1 MTSRELFLKVAASEQ
16 GATERVIK
24 AVNVKKWDHQPDP
37 KTRSAK
43 SLAHQISVQPL
54 AIAGIVKARAMN
66 MGKMPEYK
74 TTAAMLKDLKA
85 GFAAI
90 KKEVTKIDDKTWE
103 TTKIVMKFPGGEWKD
118 TLAMM
123 SWGFLLDLIHHRG
136 QLSTYLRVMGGKVPQ
151 IYGPSGDS
159 K

>member
-1 MTSRELFLKVAASEQ
+1 MTSRELFLKVAAAEQ

-24 AVNVKKWDHQPDP
+24 AINLKKWDHQPDP

-43 SLAHQISVQPL
+43 SLAHQIAVQPL

-74 TTAAMLKDLKA
+74 TAAAMLKDLKS

-90 KKEVTKIDDKTWE
+90 KKEVGKIDEKTWE

-123 SWGFLLDLIHHRG
+123 AWGFLLDLIHHRG
-136 QLSTYLRVMGGKVPQ
+136 QLSTYLRTMGGKVPA